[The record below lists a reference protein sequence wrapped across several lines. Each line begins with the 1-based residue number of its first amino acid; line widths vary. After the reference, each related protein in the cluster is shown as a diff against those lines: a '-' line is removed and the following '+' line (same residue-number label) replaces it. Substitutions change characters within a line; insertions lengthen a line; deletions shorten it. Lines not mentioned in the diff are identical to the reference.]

1 LLALFL
7 GHAEWKWFAIGTT
20 LGVASCLA
28 VSAFMSPQLLWLG
41 SGAIAQAYL
50 VVNALLCFGLAYLVT
65 RGEGKAA

>member
-1 LLALFL
+1 
-7 GHAEWKWFAIGTT
+7 

-28 VSAFMSPQLLWLG
+28 VSAWMSPHHLWLG
-41 SGAIAQAYL
+41 TGAIAQAYL